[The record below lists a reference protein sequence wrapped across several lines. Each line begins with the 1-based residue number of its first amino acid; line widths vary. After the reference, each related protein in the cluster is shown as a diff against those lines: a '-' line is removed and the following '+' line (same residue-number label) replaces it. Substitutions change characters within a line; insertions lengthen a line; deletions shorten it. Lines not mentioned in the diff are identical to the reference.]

1 MPNIYDVAAQFRQ
14 ALLQRDTAA
23 GRQLIQAYGLAFTR
37 LQTQLSVLT
46 NKIQSARNAGETI
59 SVAWLQREER
69 FKTLMQQVG
78 AEINQLANFA
88 DDLITRA
95 QQAEVERALRDS
107 GTLLTVAATDAN
119 LTARFNQVN
128 TGAVANLVGTLGNG
142 SPLRSLLQQ
151 LPGDGRQQI
160 EQALIE
166 GVTLGENPRKFAR
179 RMQDAL
185 GGNLTRA
192 MTIARTEQL
201 RAYREAS
208 RATYSAN
215 ADLVSGWQWLS
226 ARQTR
231 TCASCWALD
240 GQIFPVE
247 KPLGSHPRCRCT
259 MVPVLESAPLRETG
273 EQAFA
278 QLPENQQREVLGDA
292 KFTAYRN
299 KEITLRSL
307 VGYRNDRQ
315 WGETRWERGLK
326 DALRGEVDAKWGRV
340 PSAEKPKPV
349 APVGPAGKPIAPA
362 LKLPVRGNLTR
373 LSRNVLGV
381 IDRVHGDG
389 DLPVIPVKQNATRYR
404 HGAYSFWRTGGAK
417 EITISKLGDH
427 PELTLAHE
435 IGHFLDHQGVR
446 KGEHVSVAGDEFAE
460 FRQLA
465 EASRAIQEIRR
476 LRSARRV
483 IVKLPG
489 GEDLAY
495 PIDGEY
501 LRYLT
506 KPEEIW
512 ARAYAQYITLR
523 SGDPTMRNQLNVL
536 RQRLGQVYYP
546 SQWDDDDFEPIAE
559 AMDRLMLRLGW
570 RK

>member
-1 MPNIYDVAAQFRQ
+1 MPNIYDFAERFRA
-14 ALLQRDTAA
+14 ALLARDQSSA
-23 GRQLIQAYGLAFTR
+23 RQLIQAYGLAFTR
-37 LQTQLSVLT
+37 LQNQLSQLT
-46 NKIQSARNAGETI
+46 TKIQNARAAGDEITP
-59 SVAWLQREER
+59 AWLQREER

-78 AEINQLANFA
+78 AEINRLANFA

-95 QQAEVERALRDS
+95 QQAEVERALRDA
-107 GTLLTVAATDAN
+107 GNLLTAAATDAGIVV
-119 LTARFNQVN
+119 TFNQVN
-128 TGAVANLVGTLGNG
+128 PGAVANLVGALGDG
-142 SPLRSLLQQ
+142 SPLNRLLRQ
-151 LPGDGRQQI
+151 LPGDGRREI
-160 EQALIE
+160 ERALIE
-166 GVTLGENPRKFAR
+166 GVTLGENPRKIAR
-179 RMQDAL
+179 RMRDAL

-192 MTIARTEQL
+192 LRIARTEQI
-201 RAYREAS
+201 RAYCEAS
-208 RATYSAN
+208 RATYQAN
-215 ADLVSGWQWLS
+215 SDLVAGWQWLS

-240 GQIFPVE
+240 GQIFPTE
-247 KPLGSHPRCRCT
+247 KPLGSHPQCRCT
-259 MVPVLESAPLRETG
+259 MIPVLENAPLRETG
-273 EQAFA
+273 EQVFA
-278 QLPENQQREVLGDA
+278 KLPETQQSEILGAA
-292 KFTAYRN
+292 KFAAYRN
-299 KEITLRSL
+299 GEISLRSL

-326 DALRGEVDAKWGRV
+326 DALSGEIDAKWGSV
-340 PSAEKPKPV
+340 PSAEKPRPV

-362 LKLPVRGNLTR
+362 LKLPVRGNLAR
-373 LSRNVLGV
+373 LSRNVLGI

-389 DLPVIPVKQNATRYR
+389 DLPVIPVKQNASRYR
-404 HGAYSFWRTGGAK
+404 HGAYSFWRSGGAR

-446 KGEHVSVAGDEFAE
+446 KGEHVSVAGNEFAE

-476 LRSARRV
+476 LRSAGQV
-483 IVKLPG
+483 SIKLPG
-489 GEDLAY
+489 GETIDY
-495 PIDGEY
+495 PIDRKY
-501 LRYLT
+501 LSYLT

-523 SGDPTMRNQLNVL
+523 SSDPALRDQLNVL

-559 AMDRLMLRLGW
+559 VMDRLMLKLGW